1 MAFSLIH
8 SFILKTSYDTQ
19 TPIDEAAVEK
29 KFGKRILEELKFFN
43 YSYEE
48 YCQKLYLSTGIR
60 YCLDFEY
67 PKVEYQGDHLGWV
80 PVSSEVYPFTTIQ
93 D

>member
-1 MAFSLIH
+1 MIH
-8 SFILKTSYDTQ
+8 SFILRTAYETQ

-48 YCQKLYLSTGIR
+48 YCQKLYLSSGIR

-67 PKVEYQGDHLGWV
+67 PKVEYQGVLGWV
-80 PVSSEVYPFTTIQ
+80 PVSSEVYTFTASQ